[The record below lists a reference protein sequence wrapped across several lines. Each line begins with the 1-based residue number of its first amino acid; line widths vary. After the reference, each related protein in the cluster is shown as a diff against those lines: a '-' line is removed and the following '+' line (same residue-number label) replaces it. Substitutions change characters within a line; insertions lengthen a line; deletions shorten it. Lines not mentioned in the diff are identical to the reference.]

1 MLKNYLII
9 AFRSLWKNRLHSFI
23 NVVGLSLGIA
33 CCVLIVLF
41 VKDELTFDTFHSKA
55 ERIYR
60 VYVKE
65 NWGKDQEFFNTVTPY
80 PMGPALAEN
89 FEEVEQQVRILN
101 LNGLVKNKEEQ
112 VSESL
117 TIGGQHFFG
126 VFDFEVTK
134 GSTKD
139 ALASQMGL
147 VLTENLAAKYFGE
160 ADPIG
165 QTLSIQIGPAFEEFE
180 VKAIVKNVP
189 ANSSI
194 QFGILLS
201 DLVLPK
207 IVDNQTLTSGWF
219 NVNPETYV
227 LLREGADATAL
238 QNKFPS
244 VFKTLLGEEE
254 FNQSKYNPG
263 LQALTTI
270 HLDTSYPAGIAP
282 VSNPRYTYILTAIA
296 SLILLVA
303 CINFITL
310 SVGRSI
316 KRAKEVG
323 IRKVVG
329 AVRQQL
335 IFQFIGEAFIITLL
349 SLLIGYVLAYLNL
362 PIFNDLSGK
371 QLTIGLDGFSILVA
385 FLLLSVIGLIAGSY
399 PAFVLSAFKPIS
411 ILKGQTTVGNSKQTL
426 RKLLVGIQ
434 LVLSIFL
441 ISSTLIMQQQL
452 SLLQNKNLGF
462 NKEQLA
468 VIRLS
473 VPREGGL
480 TQRVLKGFE
489 MAEQFKVSF
498 EKIPG
503 IQSVCT
509 SSHDFGNG
517 AWVALGYTDDKKI
530 YRNFS
535 MNVVDEDYLS
545 TMKMELAEGRNFSTI
560 IPADKRRSV
569 LVNEALVREYGWTSA
584 LGKRLPGANFGDHE
598 IIGVVK
604 DFNFSSLYTKVQP
617 LVLVQEPGII
627 MQGIQNISID
637 NSPLPKL
644 LVRLKPGEI
653 MQTMDQVKEVWASLT
668 GGATFN
674 FSFVDQA
681 MQAQYRSEFNL
692 GTIVSITTLLSI
704 VIGSLGL
711 YGLALLSMQSRIKE
725 ISIRKVLGA
734 TGRSLL
740 FLLSKEYVYLV
751 GICLVLSIPIT
762 YYLMQQWLQ
771 SFEYHIAIGVEV
783 FLLAGGASLLIALL
797 TIGLQTIKT
806 TLSQPAETLRCD

>member
-1 MLKNYLII
+1 MLKNYLTI

-23 NVVGLSLGIA
+23 NVLGLSLGIA

-41 VKDELTFDTFHSKA
+41 VKDELTFDTFHAKA

-80 PMGPALAEN
+80 PMGPALIEN
-89 FEEVEQQVRILN
+89 LEEVEQQVRLLN

-117 TIGGQHFFG
+117 TIGGQHFFE
-126 VFDFEVTK
+126 VFDFETTNGSAK
-134 GSTKD
+134 G
-139 ALASQMGL
+139 ALSSQTGL
-147 VLTENLAAKYFGE
+147 VLTENVATKYFGE

-165 QTLSIQIGPAFEEFE
+165 QVLSIQIGPAFEEFE
-180 VKAIVKNVP
+180 VKAVVKNP
-189 ANSSI
+189 PTNSSI

-201 DLVLPK
+201 DLILPK
-207 IVDNQTLTSGWF
+207 IIDNQTLTSGWF

-227 LLREGADATAL
+227 LLREGTDVNAL
-238 QNKFPS
+238 QSKFPS
-244 VFKTLLGEEE
+244 VFKTLLGEAE

-263 LQALTTI
+263 LQALTSI
-270 HLDTSYPAGIAP
+270 HLDTSYPTGIAP
-282 VSNPRYTYILTAIA
+282 VSNPRYAYILAAIA
-296 SLILLVA
+296 SLILVVA

-335 IFQFIGEAFIITLL
+335 IFQFIGEAFIIALV
-349 SLLIGYVLAYLNL
+349 SLLIGYALAYLNL
-362 PIFNDLSGK
+362 SIFNDLSGK
-371 QLTIGLDGFSILVA
+371 QLSMEPDGFSVLVA
-385 FLLLSVIGLIAGSY
+385 FLLLLVIGLIAGSY

-426 RKLLVGIQ
+426 RKLLVGVQ

-489 MAEQFKVSF
+489 IAEQFKVSF
-498 EKIPG
+498 GKISG

-509 SSHDFGNG
+509 ASHDFGNG
-517 AWVALGYTDDKKI
+517 AWVALGYTDDTKV

-535 MNVVDEDYLS
+535 MNVVDADYLN
-545 TMKMELAEGRNFSTI
+545 TMKMELAEGRNFSEN

-569 LVNEALVREYGWTSA
+569 LVNEALVKEYGWSSA
-584 LGKRLPGANFGDHE
+584 VGKRLPGANFGEHE

-617 LVLVQEPGII
+617 LVMVQDPGII
-627 MQGIQNISID
+627 LQGTQNINID
-637 NSPLPKL
+637 SSPLPKL

-653 MQTMDQVKEVWASLT
+653 MQTMDEIKGVWSNLS
-668 GGATFN
+668 GGAAFN
-674 FSFVDQA
+674 FSFVDQT

-692 GTIVSITTLLSI
+692 GKIVSIATLLAI

-734 TGRSLL
+734 TGKSLL
-740 FLLSKEYVYLV
+740 FLLSKEYVYMV
-751 GICLVLSIPIT
+751 GICLVLSIPVT

-771 SFEYHIAIGVEV
+771 SFEYRIEIGVEV
-783 FLLAGGASLLIALL
+783 FLLAGASSLLIALL
-797 TIGLQTIKT
+797 TIGFQTIKT
-806 TLSQPAETLRCD
+806 TLSQPAETLRYD